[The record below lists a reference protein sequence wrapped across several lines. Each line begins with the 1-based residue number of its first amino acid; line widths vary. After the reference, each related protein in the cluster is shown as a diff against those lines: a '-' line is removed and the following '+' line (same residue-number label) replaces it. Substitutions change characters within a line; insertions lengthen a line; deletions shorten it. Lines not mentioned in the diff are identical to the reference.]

1 MPETADPE
9 IRYWPRIG
17 LYVSRS
23 DAEEYISKVGGH
35 GAILDEAIEEFVP
48 SKTIAPE
55 ALREEVDTLFEN
67 PYEKVPLSEESNVI
81 LAIVEFEQNRVK
93 KIKELMKEGMTKDE
107 AKSSYQQ
114 QIDKMVRKALGL
126 PEETEQEREHR
137 EEAAR
142 IQDGMEQD
150 GDGEEE

>member
-1 MPETADPE
+1 MPDTADPA

-35 GAILDEAIEEFVP
+35 GAILDEGIEEFVP
-48 SKTIAPE
+48 SKTVAPE
-55 ALREEVDTLFEN
+55 ALREEVEGLFEH
-67 PYEKVPLSEESNVI
+67 PYEQVPLSEESNVI

-93 KIKELMKEGMTKDE
+93 NIKELMKEGMTKDE
-107 AKSSYQQ
+107 AKLDYQEKM
-114 QIDKMVRKALGL
+114 DKMVRDALGL
-126 PEETEQEREHR
+126 PEETEQEQGHR

-142 IQDGMEQD
+142 IRDEMEQD
-150 GDGEEE
+150 GDDEKE

>member
-1 MPETADPE
+1 MPATADPE

-23 DAEEYISKVGGH
+23 DAEEYISKVGSH
-35 GAILDEAIEEFVP
+35 GAILDEGIEEFVP
-48 SKTIAPE
+48 SKTVAPE
-55 ALREEVDTLFEN
+55 ALREEVEGLFEN
-67 PYEKVPLSEESNVI
+67 PYENVPLSEESHTL
-81 LAIVEFEQNRVK
+81 LAIVDFEQSRVQ

-107 AKSSYQQ
+107 AKFSYQQ
-114 QIDKMVRKALGL
+114 QIDKMVRDALGL

-142 IQDGMEQD
+142 IRDEMEQD
-150 GDGEEE
+150 GDDEEE

>member
-1 MPETADPE
+1 MPQTAEPE

-35 GAILDEAIEEFVP
+35 GAVLDEGIEEFVP
-48 SKTIAPE
+48 SKTVAPE
-55 ALREEVDTLFEN
+55 ALREEVKGLFEH

-81 LAIVEFEQNRVK
+81 LKIVEFEQNRVA

-107 AKSSYQQ
+107 AKFDYQQ
-114 QIDKMVRKALGL
+114 KMDKMVREALGL
-126 PEETEQEREHR
+126 PEETEQEQEHR

-142 IQDGMEQD
+142 IRDEMEQ
-150 GDGEEE
+150 GEEE

>member
-1 MPETADPE
+1 MSPPADPE

-35 GAILDEAIEEFVP
+35 GAILDECIEEFVP
-48 SKTIAPE
+48 SKTVAPE
-55 ALREEVDTLFEN
+55 ALREEVENLFEH

-81 LAIVEFEQNRVK
+81 LTIVEFEQNRVK
-93 KIKELMKEGMTKDE
+93 NIKELMKDGMTKDE
-107 AKSSYQQ
+107 AKLDYQEKM
-114 QIDKMVRKALGL
+114 DKMVRDALGL
-126 PEETEQEREHR
+126 PEETEQEQGHR

-142 IQDGMEQD
+142 IRDEMEQD
-150 GDGEEE
+150 GDDEKE

>member
-1 MPETADPE
+1 MPDTADPA

-17 LYVSRS
+17 LYVSKS

-35 GAILDEAIEEFVP
+35 GAILDEGIEEFVP
-48 SKTIAPE
+48 SKTVAPE
-55 ALREEVDTLFEN
+55 ALREEVENLFES

-81 LAIVEFEQNRVK
+81 LAIVDFEQNRVK

-107 AKSSYQQ
+107 AKLDYQQ
-114 QIDKMVRKALGL
+114 KMDKMVREALGL
-126 PEETEQEREHR
+126 PEETEQEQEHR

-142 IQDGMEQD
+142 IRDEREQD